1 MAAPFE
7 GRDGW
12 SEGDRILNS
21 ATFRGHCAPKTA
33 GLGPTFIKEDDG
45 LFNVISNEENVVNS

>member
-1 MAAPFE
+1 MAPFE